1 MRCNC
6 VMMSPRVISPIEEE
20 GANVDG
26 ADKDRVKREG
36 EAIEFDYH
44 DLNCALLHLTVAT
57 SMADMTKKWS
67 E

>member
-1 MRCNC
+1 MYQG
-6 VMMSPRVISPIEEE
+6 EE

-26 ADKDRVKREG
+26 IDRDGEEREG

-44 DLNCALLHLTVAT
+44 DLNCALLRLTVAT

>member
-26 ADKDRVKREG
+26 ADKDRVEREG
-36 EAIEFDYH
+36 RS
-44 DLNCALLHLTVAT
+44 T
-57 SMADMTKKWS
+57 
-67 E
+67 